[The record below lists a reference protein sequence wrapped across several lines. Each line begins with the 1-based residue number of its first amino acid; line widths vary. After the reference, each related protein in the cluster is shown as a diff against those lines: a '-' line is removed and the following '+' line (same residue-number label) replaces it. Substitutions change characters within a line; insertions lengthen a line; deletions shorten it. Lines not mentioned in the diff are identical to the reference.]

1 MDESKLIFLTGAPG
15 SKWSAV
21 SWVLSEALSVDK
33 TDRTPDRLMVHK
45 KAYNGVRHTGVYFGP
60 GMELGHNFHRINEL
74 SKEEILSEIQKG
86 WPEWDDTKY
95 HIIRCHQFI
104 NNFDW
109 LVRSFPTSRF
119 VVVTRRPEQCVAGWM
134 SVGGIDIP
142 YPKYKDYYID
152 NSNAERL
159 IKQEA
164 LLAQRAFWDHQM
176 DTYVAGSGHF
186 KRKFGLEI
194 TDEESDL
201 AKYIRSLEGY
211 MYLNSD
217 PYAKLKHDVIIGYHN
232 FESI

>member
-21 SWVLSEALSVDK
+21 SWVLSEALPVDK

-45 KAYNGVRHTGVYFGP
+45 EAYNGVRHTGVYFGP
-60 GMELGHNFHRINEL
+60 GFELGHNFHNIHEL
-74 SKEEILSEIQKG
+74 SRTEILEEIQKG

-95 HIIRCHQFI
+95 HIVRCHQFI

-109 LVRSFPTSRF
+109 LVAMFPKSKF

-142 YPKYKDYYID
+142 YPTYKDYYID
-152 NSNAERL
+152 NDNAERL

-164 LLAQRAFWDHQM
+164 MLAQRAFWDYQM

-194 TDEESDL
+194 LDETSDV

-211 MYLNSD
+211 MYLNDD
-217 PYAKLKHDVIIGYHN
+217 PYAKLKHDVIIGYLN
-232 FESI
+232 FGSN